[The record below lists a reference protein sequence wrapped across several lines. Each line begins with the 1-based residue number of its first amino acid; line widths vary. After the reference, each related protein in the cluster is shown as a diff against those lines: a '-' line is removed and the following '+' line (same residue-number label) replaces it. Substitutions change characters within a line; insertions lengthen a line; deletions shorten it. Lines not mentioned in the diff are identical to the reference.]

1 MVFQPCAVARREDE
15 AVRRHSN
22 HLEVVDKAL
31 DHTCLYPLLH
41 SQHRK
46 GWQGHRSQMAPSGCF
61 QGIPYRAP
69 FGFDILVAGL
79 CHTFDRDQGA
89 RRAGD
94 AHMRHGHRRHTHED
108 LPDWRWVALHDR
120 AAVDDKTVWVPLQVG
135 KDPGED
141 LVDGVAIDGV
151 AVGDQVIAGDEQ
163 AADGVVDIEVEAEAG
178 EEGADA
184 DAERGDDGNVDRGR

>member
-1 MVFQPCAVARREDE
+1 
-15 AVRRHSN
+15 
-22 HLEVVDKAL
+22 
-31 DHTCLYPLLH
+31 
-41 SQHRK
+41 
-46 GWQGHRSQMAPSGCF
+46 
-61 QGIPYRAP
+61 
-69 FGFDILVAGL
+69 
-79 CHTFDRDQGA
+79 
-89 RRAGD
+89 
-94 AHMRHGHRRHTHED
+94 MRHGHRRHTHED

-120 AAVDDKTVWVPLQVG
+120 AAVDDKTVWAPLQVG

-184 DAERGDDGNVDRGR
+184 DAERGGDDNVDRGR